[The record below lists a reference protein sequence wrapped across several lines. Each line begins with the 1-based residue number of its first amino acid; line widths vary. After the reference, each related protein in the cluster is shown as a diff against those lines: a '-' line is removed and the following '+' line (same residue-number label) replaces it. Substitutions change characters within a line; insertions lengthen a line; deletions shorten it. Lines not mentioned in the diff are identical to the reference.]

1 MTPYILVIV
10 LFGAITDRHQPVM
23 VRPPVAVTTAEF
35 ATEQACAEAA
45 AWVRDEGAHAEC
57 FTKSA
62 GKIDSAP

>member
-1 MTPYILVIV
+1 VTPYILVIV

-35 ATEQACAEAA
+35 ATEQACAEA
-45 AWVRDEGAHAEC
+45 VRDEGAHAEC